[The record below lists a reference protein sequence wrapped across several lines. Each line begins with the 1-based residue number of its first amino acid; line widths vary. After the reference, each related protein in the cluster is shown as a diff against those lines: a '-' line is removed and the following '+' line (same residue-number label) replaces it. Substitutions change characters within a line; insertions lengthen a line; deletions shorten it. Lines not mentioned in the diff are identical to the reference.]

1 MRRTVL
7 ALVVIL
13 LPVCFHPGAPAFR
26 LLAED
31 KDAAIESPGSPTG
44 VEAFK
49 EAEKR
54 YVEKSKAA
62 GMVEHRGI
70 YVPESW
76 YAEYGKINANTLGAR
91 EQQKKKEYL
100 EKKKDHKQEFLKML
114 RDKYKVTL
122 FSKKFAPHD
131 PEKAIDVMI
140 VGDGF
145 TSNEM
150 KRFTGY
156 AGLLPNRLINSAPY
170 SSFKPFFN
178 FHILSVVSPE
188 SGVSTQNKKVKT
200 VFDTCIEPGRGNML
214 YARDIDAAQRYAQ
227 LISPPAELVVVV
239 ANTMKRARETGSVG
253 YTPGVITIKLNT
265 SINRTVRHELG
276 HAFGG
281 LGDEYVEF
289 ARTEEKPKDEPR
301 YPNVTIVKDRGKCK
315 WNYWTKATRGL
326 VGLYEGAD
334 GYPKYYYR
342 PEKQCL
348 MRSGEKFC
356 RVCMETMMMKC
367 LREVDLVRNIEPL
380 GAHVVLGR
388 HEKQV
393 FAFDPQPV
401 EGGGASGVWL
411 VDGKAGARG
420 RKFTLSAS
428 KLKPGR
434 HIVTLAFAH
443 SHKDVLRG
451 EEYLERTFFWDLEV
465 LPFPRPVLKIP
476 LHTLNAKVGELLE
489 IPIQSA
495 TPPPGE
501 EGEKFELKIKCINHP
516 EGAAIDMERMKFLW
530 RPRTYQRGAHVLHFE
545 VSVGELKTVYLVRVN
560 VSEPGQAAGSRP
572 VIFFIPDKEISEGE
586 ELSFK
591 VEVVD
596 LDYDN
601 VAVTVEKPP
610 QGARFDPLKNEFSW
624 VPGFFQASDDEYEV
638 VFRATDG
645 HGTSTST
652 AVKILVRNSRGGK
665 DAFNT
670 IKELVKKGEKDR
682 MRDVE
687 YGLIGHFPILERNV
701 ALAGL
706 RDMALADL
714 RSGTLTV
721 LRDYYGPVVL
731 ADCVRLMKSK
741 NAEMSAAAAAVA
753 VDIISDDIT
762 GDDEALI
769 RYCLDRIK
777 ADHWELHDRCDRLS
791 AVLKAIQGKDE
802 LPEPLRR
809 AAETLMKKKFD

>member
-1 MRRTVL
+1 M
-7 ALVVIL
+7 I
-13 LPVCFHPGAPAFR
+13 
-26 LLAED
+26 
-31 KDAAIESPGSPTG
+31 
-44 VEAFK
+44 
-49 EAEKR
+49 
-54 YVEKSKAA
+54 
-62 GMVEHRGI
+62 
-70 YVPESW
+70 
-76 YAEYGKINANTLGAR
+76 
-91 EQQKKKEYL
+91 
-100 EKKKDHKQEFLKML
+100 
-114 RDKYKVTL
+114 
-122 FSKKFAPHD
+122 
-131 PEKAIDVMI
+131 I

-150 KRFTGY
+150 KKFTGY
-156 AGLLPNRLINSAPY
+156 ASLLPNRLINSTPY

-188 SGVSTQNKKVKT
+188 SGVSTPNKKVKT

-214 YARDIDAAQRYAQ
+214 YVRDIDAAQRYAQ

-253 YTPGVITIKLNT
+253 YMPGVITVKLNT
-265 SINRTVRHELG
+265 SIDRTVRHELG

-301 YPNVTIVKDRGKCK
+301 YPNVTIVSDRGKCK

-326 VGLYEGAD
+326 VGLYEGANY
-334 GYPKYYYR
+334 YPKYYYR

-356 RVCMETMMMKC
+356 RVCMEAMMMKC
-367 LREVDLVRNIEPL
+367 FRAVDLVRNVGPL

-388 HEKQV
+388 YEKQV

-411 VDGKAGARG
+411 VDGKAEARG

-451 EEYLERTFFWDLEV
+451 EEYLERTFLWDVEV
-465 LPFPRPVLKIP
+465 LPFSRPVLKFP
-476 LHTLNAKVGELLE
+476 LHTLNTKVGELLE
-489 IPIQSA
+489 FPIQST

-501 EGEKFELKIKCINHP
+501 EDEKFELKIKCINHP

-545 VSVGELKTVYLVRVN
+545 ASVGELKTVYLVRAN

-572 VIFFIPDKEISEGE
+572 VIFFMPDKEVSEGE

-624 VPGFFQASDDEYEV
+624 VPGFLQATDDEYEV

-645 HGTSTST
+645 HGTSTSF
-652 AVKILVRNSRGGK
+652 AVRILVRNSRGGE

-670 IKELVKKGEKDR
+670 IKELVKKGRKDR

-687 YGLIGHFPILERNV
+687 YGLVSHDAALRRA
-701 ALAGL
+701 ALA
-706 RDMALADL
+706 A
-714 RSGTLTV
+714 
-721 LRDYYGPVVL
+721 LRDYYGPVIL

-741 NAEMSAAAAAVA
+741 NAEISAAAAAVA
-753 VDIISDDIT
+753 VDIISKDIT

-769 RYCLDRIK
+769 RYCLDRIN
-777 ADHWELHDRCDRLS
+777 ADHWELHDRCDGLND
-791 AVLKAIQGKDE
+791 VLKAIKNKDE
-802 LPEPLRR
+802 LPEPLRY
-809 AAETLMKKKFD
+809 AAETLIKKKFD